1 MAAKKTTSRRKP
13 VSRARAGRKPRRGGL
28 GQRAAVRLATFIAK
42 QGEKH
47 LNTRRTRR
55 DAAIL
60 RATHAG
66 CAKCGGTGTIY
77 TKNKDGSFS
86 GSKACTAKP
95 TTMKVSKTQVAMA
108 SRFGADKTSG
118 LCGWKCPCGKQEKP
132 RYRTAKDATKALR
145 THERRIHGGASVGG
159 AWYAQIPTTGKPKQL
174 ESSTAA

>member
-1 MAAKKTTSRRKP
+1 MATKKTTSRRKP
-13 VSRARAGRKPRRGGL
+13 VSRARAGTKPRRGGL
-28 GQRAAVRLATFIAK
+28 RQRAAIRMAKFIAK

-60 RATHAG
+60 RATHAD
-66 CAKCGGTGTIY
+66 CAKCGGTGTLY
-77 TKNKDGSFS
+77 TKAKDGSFS
-86 GSKACTAKP
+86 GSKPCPAKP
-95 TTMKVSKTQVAMA
+95 KTMKVSKTQIAIA
-108 SRFGADKTSG
+108 SRVGADKTSG

-159 AWYAQIPTTGKPKQL
+159 AWYAQIPTASKPKQL
-174 ESSTAA
+174 ESKAA